1 MTSKD
6 QPVSELLARI
16 RVLFTGG
23 GRLWAMLGGLVL
35 LTYNTWLFWEPMN
48 GHVAIFNGYL
58 SEFSASDQP
67 HNFFFRGGDLAT
79 AVIVIPMGI
88 AALWRWPASYRHRP
102 RWHALSAIMLALF
115 GVSTFFDAF
124 FSMDCSPSLSQACRV
139 AEAAGKLS
147 TIHSAHDFTS
157 VGAQVGIC
165 GSMIAMCVAMFR
177 SSVDGALRVAMITIT
192 AVESGALVIM
202 MAMLVLGAPG
212 LGYPQ
217 AVMVAVASI
226 WFCVVGWRLAAPPSA
241 EVQAVLASK
250 VAAET
255 SPEPSTS
262 APTASDGQTRGR

>member
-1 MTSKD
+1 MT
-6 QPVSELLARI
+6 ELLART

-48 GHVAIFNGYL
+48 GHLAIFDGYL

-67 HNFFFRGGDLAT
+67 HNFFFRGGDLVT
-79 AVIVIPMGI
+79 AVIVISMGV

-124 FSMDCSPSLSQACRV
+124 FSMDCSPSLSEACRV
-139 AEAAGKLS
+139 AEAAGQLS
-147 TIHSAHDFTS
+147 TIHYAHDFTS
-157 VGAQVGIC
+157 VGAQIGIC

-177 SSVDGALRVAMITIT
+177 NSLDGTLRVVMITIT
-192 AVESGALVIM
+192 AVESLALVVM
-202 MAMLVLGAPG
+202 MAMLLLGAPG

-226 WFCVVGWRLAAPPSA
+226 WFCVVGWRLAAPPPP
-241 EVQAVLASK
+241 EVQAALARK
-250 VAAET
+250 VAAAST
-255 SPEPSTS
+255 DPTPSPVVPE
-262 APTASDGQTRGR
+262 GQSRGR